1 MGEYAQGDTRYPTP
15 FPFLDRLSCPW
26 HENMANKKRHPKGF
40 LSKTGDFV
48 TKNVRVIVC
57 GFGRVGRNFA
67 RLMDSKRRIVARR
80 YGLTLDLLG
89 VGELN
94 GSVLSASPIPPSGLA
109 DYFEAH
115 GNLGNYPGSGKTGW
129 EGADIIREIKEAD
142 VFVETTPTNI
152 QTGEPAL
159 SHIHAALSRGMN
171 VVSANKGP
179 FIRSYNSLKSLAD
192 SKGTSLKL
200 SAASAAAL
208 PILDVAQTCLAGA
221 EIHTIEGILNGTSN
235 FILSRMRIGDEDYEM
250 ALAEAQRL
258 GIAESDPALDVE
270 GYDTVNKL
278 ALIANVAMEANIL
291 PEQISRTG
299 IVDISAEQVRQAAA
313 EGKIMRLLGR
323 AVMDQSGRVSATVA
337 PELLSKNHPLASV
350 DGAEKGVTFTT
361 DTMDRITVA
370 GGKSDPKGAAAAL
383 LKDILNIYRA
393 P

>member
-1 MGEYAQGDTRYPTP
+1 
-15 FPFLDRLSCPW
+15 
-26 HENMANKKRHPKGF
+26 
-40 LSKTGDFV
+40 
-48 TKNVRVIVC
+48 
-57 GFGRVGRNFA
+57 
-67 RLMDSKRRIVARR
+67 
-80 YGLTLDLLG
+80 
-89 VGELN
+89 
-94 GSVLSASPIPPSGLA
+94 
-109 DYFEAH
+109 
-115 GNLGNYPGSGKTGW
+115 
-129 EGADIIREIKEAD
+129 D

-159 SHIHAALSRGMN
+159 SHIRAALSRGMH